1 MAGVTVDDKIK
12 FERHMANVCRKVSKQ
27 MAVLKRMI
35 LPFETR
41 KCFYL
46 AFVISYF
53 NYFSETRHFFDK
65 NTTVKLEKFD
75 ERVLRF
81 VINEKQTS

>member
-1 MAGVTVDDKIK
+1 
-12 FERHMANVCRKVSKQ
+12 MANVCRKVSKQ
-27 MAVLKRMI
+27 IAVLKRMI

-46 AFVISYF
+46 AFVIPYF